1 MISYRPFLKHDY
13 PPLNQAYKYER
24 WGKNR
29 REVGGRG
36 VLELARKARLGREA
50 RDRRLGEK
58 ANTIMNSINVKKRSA
73 GSAAAW

>member
-1 MISYRPFLKHDY
+1 M
-13 PPLNQAYKYER
+13 
-24 WGKNR
+24 
-29 REVGGRG
+29 
-36 VLELARKARLGREA
+36 ELARKARLGREA